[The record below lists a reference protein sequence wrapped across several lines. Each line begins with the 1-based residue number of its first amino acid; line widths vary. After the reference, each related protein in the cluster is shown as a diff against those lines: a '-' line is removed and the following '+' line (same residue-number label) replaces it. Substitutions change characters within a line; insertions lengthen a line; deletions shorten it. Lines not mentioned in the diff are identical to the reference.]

1 MSPGRNIV
9 IYRLLPIKGLKPHFL
24 NYYLLVNNG
33 SRNLATCYK
42 ILYNTVL
49 HALQKTK
56 YCIILYCMHYKN
68 HIKDGIL

>member
-33 SRNLATCYK
+33 SRNLATSYK

-49 HALQKTK
+49 HALQKT
-56 YCIILYCMHYKN
+56 YKGWN
-68 HIKDGIL
+68 TIGGIVDIGIYQ